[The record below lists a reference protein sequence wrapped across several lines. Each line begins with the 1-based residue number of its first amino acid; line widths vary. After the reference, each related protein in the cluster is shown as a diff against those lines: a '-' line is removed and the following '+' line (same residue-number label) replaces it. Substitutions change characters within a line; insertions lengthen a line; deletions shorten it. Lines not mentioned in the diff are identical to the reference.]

1 MNSPVA
7 KPVAAFAATAAG
19 ARLAP
24 FTIERRPVG
33 PRDVRIEIDYCGVCH
48 TDLHF
53 VNNDWGMSAFPLVP
67 GHEII
72 GRVVSMGA
80 EVTDLAAGQRAG
92 VGCLVD
98 SCRQCD
104 ACEDHL
110 EQYCAKGF
118 TLTYSS
124 PTKDPG
130 GLTFGGYSKQIVVD
144 RNYVVKVPENLDP
157 AGAAPLLCAGITT
170 YSPLAHWKVGPGMT
184 VGVIGL
190 GGLGHMGVKFAH
202 AMGARVVM
210 ITTSPQKGEDAKRL
224 GADEVLVST
233 DAQALGA
240 WTGKF
245 DFLLNTIP
253 VPHDFNAYM
262 MLLKRDCTMC
272 IVGAIGPTANLNT
285 APLIMGRRNVAGSL
299 IGGLKETQEM
309 LDFAGR
315 HNIVADVEVID
326 IATINE
332 AYGRM
337 QRSDVKY
344 RFVIDLATLD

>member
-1 MNSPVA
+1 
-7 KPVAAFAATAAG
+7 
-19 ARLAP
+19 
-24 FTIERRPVG
+24 
-33 PRDVRIEIDYCGVCH
+33 
-48 TDLHF
+48 
-53 VNNDWGMSAFPLVP
+53 
-67 GHEII
+67 
-72 GRVVSMGA
+72 
-80 EVTDLAAGQRAG
+80 
-92 VGCLVD
+92 
-98 SCRQCD
+98 
-104 ACEDHL
+104 
-110 EQYCAKGF
+110 
-118 TLTYSS
+118 
-124 PTKDPG
+124 
-130 GLTFGGYSKQIVVD
+130 
-144 RNYVVKVPENLDP
+144 
-157 AGAAPLLCAGITT
+157 
-170 YSPLAHWKVGPGMT
+170 MT

-210 ITTSPQKGEDAKRL
+210 ITTSPQKGEDARRL
-224 GADEVLVST
+224 GADDVLVST
-233 DAQALGA
+233 DAQAMAA

-253 VPHDFNAYM
+253 VSHDVNTYM

-315 HNIVADVEVID
+315 HGIVADVEVID

-344 RFVIDLATLD
+344 RFVIDVATLG

>member
-1 MNSPVA
+1 MNIPVA
-7 KPVAAFAATAAG
+7 KSTAAFAASAAG
-19 ARLAP
+19 ARVAP
-24 FTIERRPVG
+24 FTITRRPVG
-33 PRDVRIEIDYCGVCH
+33 PHDVLIEIDYCGVCH
-48 TDLHF
+48 SDLHM
-53 VNNDWGMSAFPLVP
+53 VNNDWGMSAFPIVP
-67 GHEII
+67 GHEIV

-80 EVTDLAAGQRAG
+80 EVSDLVAGQRAG

-98 SCRQCD
+98 SCRQCE

-144 RNYVVKVPENLDP
+144 RNYVVTVPETLDP

-170 YSPLAHWKVGPGMT
+170 YSPLSHWKVGPGMT

-190 GGLGHMGVKFAH
+190 GGLGHMGIKFAH

-210 ITTSPQKGEDAKRL
+210 ITTSPSKGADAKSL
-224 GADEVLVST
+224 GADDVLVST
-233 DAQALGA
+233 DAQAMLA

-262 MLLKRDCTMC
+262 GLLKRDATMC
-272 IVGAIGPTANLNT
+272 IVGAVGPVAALNT

-299 IGGLKETQEM
+299 IGGIKETQEM

-326 IATINE
+326 MAAINE

-344 RFVIDLATLD
+344 RFVIDLATLI

>member
-1 MNSPVA
+1 MNSPLRSVS
-7 KPVAAFAATAAG
+7 AFCAPTAG
-19 ARLAP
+19 AALGP
-24 FTIERRPVG
+24 VKIERRPVG
-33 PRDVRIEIDYCGVCH
+33 PRDVLIEIDYCGVCH
-48 TDLHF
+48 SDLHMAR
-53 VNNDWGMSAFPLVP
+53 NDWGMSLFPMVP

-72 GRVVSMGA
+72 GRVVSTGA
-80 EVTDLAAGQRAG
+80 EVTDLAAGKRVG

-98 SCRQCD
+98 SCRQCE
-104 ACEDHL
+104 ACDDHL
-110 EQYCAKGF
+110 EQYCVKGF

-124 PTKDPG
+124 PTRDPG

-144 RNYVVKVPENLDP
+144 RNYVVTVPETLDP

-170 YSPLAHWKVGPGMT
+170 WSPLAHWKIGPGMT

-202 AMGARVVM
+202 ALGARVVM
-210 ITTSPQKGEDAKRL
+210 ITTSPQKGEDARKL
-224 GADEVLVST
+224 GADDVLISS
-233 DAQALGA
+233 DAKAMAGFA
-240 WTGKF
+240 GKF

-262 MLLKRDCTMC
+262 GLLKRDATMC
-272 IVGAIGPTANLNT
+272 IVGAIGPAAALNT
-285 APLIMGRRNVAGSL
+285 APLVMGRRNIAGSL
-299 IGGLKETQEM
+299 IGGIKETQEM
-309 LDFAGR
+309 LDFAGLN
-315 HNIVADVEVID
+315 NITADVEVID
-326 IATINE
+326 VAAIND

>member
-1 MNSPVA
+1 MNSHVA
-7 KPVAAFAATAAG
+7 NPISAFAATAAG

-33 PRDVRIEIDYCGVCH
+33 PRDVLIEIDYCGVCH

-53 VNNDWGMSAFPLVP
+53 VNNDWGMSAFPMVP

-80 EVTDLAAGQRAG
+80 
-92 VGCLVD
+92 
-98 SCRQCD
+98 
-104 ACEDHL
+104 
-110 EQYCAKGF
+110 
-118 TLTYSS
+118 
-124 PTKDPG
+124 
-130 GLTFGGYSKQIVVD
+130 
-144 RNYVVKVPENLDP
+144 
-157 AGAAPLLCAGITT
+157 
-170 YSPLAHWKVGPGMT
+170 
-184 VGVIGL
+184 
-190 GGLGHMGVKFAH
+190 
-202 AMGARVVM
+202 
-210 ITTSPQKGEDAKRL
+210 
-224 GADEVLVST
+224 DEVLLST
-233 DAQALGA
+233 DAQAMAA

-253 VPHDFNAYM
+253 VPHDFNTYM
-262 MLLKRDCTMC
+262 MLLKRDRTMC

-332 AYGRM
+332 AFGRM

-344 RFVIDLATLD
+344 RFVIDLATLG